1 MLENLIFSL
10 NSTMPLFALMVLGY
24 LLFRTRF
31 LNENFVSTA
40 NTFVYNV
47 TLPVMLFSDLA
58 ATDIRHYIHIESCR
72 FPYYRIGG
80 FFEEF

>member
-24 LLFRTRF
+24 ILFQTRF

-40 NTFVYNV
+40 T
-47 TLPVMLFSDLA
+47 
-58 ATDIRHYIHIESCR
+58 
-72 FPYYRIGG
+72 
-80 FFEEF
+80 